1 MNHEI
6 LMEAADA
13 YGTPAYLFD
22 LDEFSKRIRRMKE
35 RMGER
40 IELCFAMKANPF
52 LVEAAAPHI
61 DRFEVCSPGEYAV
74 CERARV
80 TGDRIVLSGVN
91 KEEADVRHVMKN
103 RGAGTYTAES
113 IRQVEL
119 LEACARE
126 CMADRAELGEAG
138 KVRVILRVTSGNQFG
153 MDEEQI
159 REVIRNRDKYPHLS
173 IQGLQMYTGTQKK
186 KRNKIEQEAA
196 CLADLMQTLRKQYG
210 FEGTELE
217 YGPGF
222 YVPYFEGETEEDWE
236 ETAASFAAFLRTLPF
251 SGKWILEMGR
261 FLAAPCGYYLTRI
274 ADRKKNQGQNYAIV
288 DGGIHHLNY
297 YGQTMAMKIPH
308 HRFFPAHEGEK
319 ELWTVCGSLCTVGDV
334 LVKNLPL
341 CGADIGDLLVFER
354 VGAYSVTEGIYL
366 FLSRRLPV
374 VLTYAKREGI
384 RLVRKDYPTDWAVN
398 GEKK

>member
-6 LMEAADA
+6 LMEAANA

-22 LDEFSKRIRRMKE
+22 LDAFSERIRRMKE

-40 IELCFAMKANPF
+40 IEICFAMKANPF

-61 DRFEVCSPGEYAV
+61 DHFEVCSPGEYAV
-74 CERARV
+74 CERACV
-80 TGDRIVLSGVN
+80 TGRRIVLSGVN
-91 KEEADVRHVMKN
+91 KEEADVRHVMKQG
-103 RGAGTYTAES
+103 GAGTYTAES

-119 LEACARE
+119 LEACARK
-126 CMADRAELGEAG
+126 
-138 KVRVILRVTSGNQFG
+138 KVKVILRVTSGNQFG

-159 REVIRNRDKYPHLS
+159 REVIQNRDRYPHLS

-186 KRNKIEQEAA
+186 KRSKMEQEAA
-196 CLADLMQTLRKQYG
+196 YLADLMQTLREQYG

-222 YVPYFEGETEEDWE
+222 YVPYFEGEKEDDWE
-236 ETAASFAAFLRTLPF
+236 ETAASFAAFLRSLPF

-274 ADRKKNQGQNYAIV
+274 ADRKRNHGQNYAIV

-297 YGQTMAMKIPH
+297 YGQTMAMKIPR
-308 HRFFPAHEGEK
+308 HRFFPAHGGDE
-319 ELWTVCGSLCTVGDV
+319 ELWTICGSLCTVGDV

-374 VLTYAKREGI
+374 VLTYAKKEGI

-398 GEKK
+398 GEKNKKDNRKVDF